1 MAKSTQCG
9 VRWLGFKFGL
19 LEAEES
25 ILASLSLISLICKI
39 RIIVVSTPKSVKMI
53 NYVDLSSTDI
63 LKSEMTQRWGNSIAG
78 FFIQHKSRKRNWT
91 EDLEAVNCKTSL
103 GTLLSRKISL
113 FPVKGV
119 LKSVESILLN
129 FVLQT
134 SNHRFTLFISKI
146 FWLCHTATAQ
156 KNWELPLK
164 GINRILQPPE
174 RISFCST
181 WPSVM

>member
-1 MAKSTQCG
+1 M
-9 VRWLGFKFGL
+9 
-19 LEAEES
+19 
-25 ILASLSLISLICKI
+25 
-39 RIIVVSTPKSVKMI
+39 VSTFKSVKMI

-63 LKSEMTQRWGNSIAG
+63 LKSEMIQRWGNSIAG
-78 FFIQHKSRKRNWT
+78 FFIRHKSIKRNWI
-91 EDLEAVNCKTSL
+91 EDLEAVNRKTSL

-113 FPVKGV
+113 FPVKAA

-129 FVLQT
+129 FVPRT

-164 GINRILQPPE
+164 VINCILQPPE